1 VNPGYGCERRRRANT
16 SANAPPINDVR
27 PTIGPE
33 SVLPVKGRL
42 PLPVGLPA
50 VVTPDGDDVEVE
62 PRPPVTAV
70 VGVDGTVDPSPVIGV
85 LGVVVEDG
93 TVVADSTVVLVVGA
107 VLVAD
112 STVVLVVVSVVLV
125 VASVVLVVLVSPGVH
140 CDVSDTE
147 VVGSAV
153 APSDH
158 VPCTA
163 RTTVPVRFPGTVVV
177 AVMLVLSGMSL
188 PTAPLTA
195 NC

>member
-1 VNPGYGCERRRRANT
+1 
-16 SANAPPINDVR
+16 VR

-50 VVTPDGDDVEVE
+50 AVTAEGDDVEVE
-62 PRPPVTAV
+62 PRLPVITV
-70 VGVDGTVDPSPVIGV
+70 VGVDGTVDPSPEIGV

-93 TVVADSTVVLVVGA
+93 TVVDDSTVVLVVGAVLVADSTVVLVVGA

-112 STVVLVVVSVVLV
+112 STVVLVV
-125 VASVVLVVLVSPGVH
+125 LVSPGVH

-147 VVGSAV
+147 VVGSAT

-158 VPCTA
+158 EPCTA

-177 AVMLVLSGMSL
+177 AVMCVLSGMSI
-188 PTAPLTA
+188 PTAPTTG
-195 NC
+195 NT